1 MYSTRL
7 VCTSENPE
15 AAWQARVELS
25 EFSYSHTTS
34 SFVKPYFDDGLI
46 CTVTGSSLMLN
57 TSHATTEDAK
67 ATTDAFVASSPHI
80 RQRFQSLIWT
90 CLDFE
95 LVRSALFYAERYY
108 AMDMDSHDARHLY
121 ASALLRSKQPHS
133 ALKIVSDPNEQTN
146 RCNGCLEIRAQCCSA
161 LGRHRQAR
169 ESLEARLQDLSDL
182 PSSTTSSRTTRAFS
196 EEAALRCRAGTF
208 AMKGNVPG
216 KATSSFSQA
225 LSLDPMVWEA
235 FEGLCSL
242 GTAPEVDQIFP
253 PKPIPTKRTA
263 PAEPPPIKVQPGPT
277 AAGAE
282 LFFPDTGQS
291 ILLRTR
297 KNVPQPLRMELPNGP
312 RDSIAASDSFFPT
325 ENSFLQPPVR
335 HSRAENVPAGP
346 SHPPARPLS
355 STDETGPVQK
365 RLRPT
370 TRQRSI
376 EATKTKSS
384 KAIVDETLK
393 KPVQNSKTII
403 GTGNNERTVGNT
415 VLGPR
420 RSTRLLS
427 GTSNKA
433 SGKHPPVRERRRQ
446 LTTSRSRSVETDLDD
461 DAIIAAAEVA
471 SSNSPAS
478 EASPGPN
485 NWTPVDEQ
493 AAQET
498 YEVELAAYYIYDLVR
513 RFAKATRALSVY
525 DCYTCLTEIGQ
536 MPAVHQQSSW
546 VLAMAGRAYY
556 ERLEYASAERA
567 FRAARDLEPY
577 RLDDMEV
584 YSTLLWHLQRNVHL
598 SYLAQELMNIDACS
612 PQAWIATGN
621 LFSLQKERSQALTCF
636 RRAAELD
643 PCCAY
648 AYTLSGHESLDEDL
662 DKAISFFQRAL
673 RADPRH
679 YNAWYGLGTCYL
691 RMSKIRLAEYHYRKA
706 LEIHPRNAVLL
717 GCVGMTVER
726 REDKAAAHSLF
737 DQAVRLAPDNALV
750 RYRRAKILISM
761 KRYKEAAEDLHK
773 LRDSSPEE
781 SNVVFQLAKV
791 YRLMG
796 DEVRAAQWLAI
807 ARDMS
812 PKSVNKLK
820 KLIETVKGETGGD
833 DRMDE
838 G

>member
-1 MYSTRL
+1 
-7 VCTSENPE
+7 
-15 AAWQARVELS
+15 
-25 EFSYSHTTS
+25 
-34 SFVKPYFDDGLI
+34 
-46 CTVTGSSLMLN
+46 MLN
-57 TSHATTEDAK
+57 ASHAATEDSK
-67 ATTDAFVASSPHI
+67 ATDFVASSPFI
-80 RQRFQSLIWT
+80 GQRFQSLIWT

-95 LVRSALFYAERYY
+95 LARSALFYAGRYY
-108 AMDMDSHDARHLY
+108 ALGMDNHDARHLY
-121 ASALLRSKQPHS
+121 ATALLRSKRPHS
-133 ALKIVSDPNEQTN
+133 ALKVVSDPEQT
-146 RCNGCLEIRAQCCSA
+146 RCNGCSEIRAECYSA

-169 ESLEARLQDLSDL
+169 EALEARLQDSSDL
-182 PSSTTSSRTTRAFS
+182 MSSTRSSRTTRAFS
-196 EEAALRCRAGTF
+196 EEAALRCRAGVF
-208 AMKGNVPG
+208 AMKGNMPE

-225 LSLDPMVWEA
+225 LSLAPMLWEA

-242 GTAPEVDQIFP
+242 GTAPEVDEIFP
-253 PKPIPTKRTA
+253 PKPMPTRRTA
-263 PAEPPPIKVQPGPT
+263 PEEPPPLKVQPGPT
-277 AAGAE
+277 ATATG
-282 LFFPDTGQS
+282 LFVPDDGQNN
-291 ILLRTR
+291 LLRAR
-297 KNVPQPLRMELPNGP
+297 KNVPQPFRMELTDGP
-312 RDSIAASDSFFPT
+312 RDSLAANDSFFPT

-335 HSRAENVPAGP
+335 HSRAENIPAGP
-346 SHPPARPLS
+346 SHLPARPLS
-355 STDETGPVQK
+355 STDESGPVQK

-370 TRQRSI
+370 TRQRSA
-376 EATKTKSS
+376 EATKIKTS
-384 KAIVDETLK
+384 KAIVDEALK
-393 KPVQNSKTII
+393 KARARPALTFANIFSSPSRRSQPVQNSKTTI
-403 GTGNNERTVGNT
+403 GSVKNERKPGNA

-433 SGKHPPVRERRRQ
+433 SGKVGHPPVRERRRQ
-446 LTTSRSRSVETDLDD
+446 LTTSRSRSVETDLED
-461 DAIIAAAEVA
+461 DANVPAAEVA
-471 SSNSPAS
+471 CSNSPPP
-478 EASPGPN
+478 EVSPGPN
-485 NWTPVDEQ
+485 NWTSADEQ
-493 AAQET
+493 AAQEAF
-498 YEVELAAYYIYDLVR
+498 EVELAAYYIYDLMR
-513 RFAKATRALSVY
+513 HFAKATRALSVY

-536 MPAVHQQSSW
+536 MPALHQQSSW

-612 PQAWIATGN
+612 PQAWIASGN

-648 AYTLSGHESLDEDL
+648 AYTLSGHESLDEDV

-726 REDKAAAHSLF
+726 GDDKAAAHSLF
-737 DQAVRLAPDNALV
+737 DQAVRVAPDNALV

-761 KRYKEAAEDLHK
+761 KRYQDAAEDLHK

-796 DEVRAAQWLAI
+796 DEAKSAQWLAI

-820 KLIETVKGETGGD
+820 KLIETVKADEGGD

>member
-1 MYSTRL
+1 M
-7 VCTSENPE
+7 
-15 AAWQARVELS
+15 
-25 EFSYSHTTS
+25 
-34 SFVKPYFDDGLI
+34 
-46 CTVTGSSLMLN
+46 TGSSLMLN
-57 TSHATTEDAK
+57 ASHAATEDSK
-67 ATTDAFVASSPHI
+67 ATDFVASSSLI
-80 RQRFQSLIWT
+80 GQRFQSLIWT
-90 CLDFE
+90 CLDFK
-95 LVRSALFYAERYY
+95 LARSALFYAERYY
-108 AMDMDSHDARHLY
+108 VLDMDNHDARHLY
-121 ASALLRSKQPHS
+121 ATALLRSKRPHS
-133 ALKIVSDPNEQTN
+133 ALKVVSDLEQT
-146 RCNGCLEIRAQCCSA
+146 RCNGCSEIRAECYSA
-161 LGRHRQAR
+161 LGRPRQAR
-169 ESLEARLQDLSDL
+169 EALEVRLQDSSDL
-182 PSSTTSSRTTRAFS
+182 MPSTMSSCTTRAFS
-196 EEAALRCRAGTF
+196 EEAALRCRAGIF
-208 AMKGNVPG
+208 AMKGNMPE
-216 KATSSFSQA
+216 KATASFSQA
-225 LSLDPMVWEA
+225 LSLAPMLWEA

-242 GTAPEVDQIFP
+242 GTAPEADEIFP
-253 PKPIPTKRTA
+253 PKPVPTRRTA
-263 PAEPPPIKVQPGPT
+263 PEEPPPLKAQPGPT
-277 AAGAE
+277 PTATG
-282 LFFPDTGQS
+282 LFVPDDGQNN
-291 ILLRTR
+291 LLRAR
-297 KNVPQPLRMELPNGP
+297 KNVPQPFRMDLADGP
-312 RDSIAASDSFFPT
+312 RDSLAANDSFFPT
-325 ENSFLQPPVR
+325 ENSFLQPAVR
-335 HSRAENVPAGP
+335 HSRVENVLPGP
-346 SHPPARPLS
+346 SYLPARPLS
-355 STDETGPVQK
+355 STDESGPVQK

-370 TRQRSI
+370 TRQRSA
-376 EATKTKSS
+376 EVTKTKTS
-384 KAIVDETLK
+384 KAIVDEALK
-393 KPVQNSKTII
+393 KPVQNPKTTI
-403 GTGNNERTVGNT
+403 GTVKNERKPGNA
-415 VLGPR
+415 VLNPR

-446 LTTSRSRSVETDLDD
+446 LTTSRSRSVETDLED
-461 DAIIAAAEVA
+461 DANVPAVEIAC
-471 SSNSPAS
+471 SNSPPP
-478 EASPGPN
+478 EVPTGPN
-485 NWTPVDEQ
+485 NWTSADEQ
-493 AAQET
+493 AAQEAF
-498 YEVELAAYYIYDLVR
+498 EVELADYYVYDLMR
-513 RFAKATRALSVY
+513 QFAKATRALSVY

-612 PQAWIATGN
+612 PQAWIASGN

-643 PCCAY
+643 PSCAY
-648 AYTLSGHESLDEDL
+648 AYTLSGHESLDEDV

-726 REDKAAAHSLF
+726 RDDKAAAHSLF
-737 DQAVRLAPDNALV
+737 DQAVRVAPDNALV

-761 KRYKEAAEDLHK
+761 KRYQDAAEDLHK

-796 DEVRAAQWLAI
+796 DEVKSAQWLAI

-820 KLIETVKGETGGD
+820 KLIETVKADGGGD

>member
-1 MYSTRL
+1 
-7 VCTSENPE
+7 
-15 AAWQARVELS
+15 
-25 EFSYSHTTS
+25 
-34 SFVKPYFDDGLI
+34 
-46 CTVTGSSLMLN
+46 MLN
-57 TSHATTEDAK
+57 ASHAATEDSK
-67 ATTDAFVASSPHI
+67 ATDFVASSPLI
-80 RQRFQSLIWT
+80 GQRFQSLIWT
-90 CLDFE
+90 CLDLE
-95 LVRSALFYAERYY
+95 LARSALFYAERYY
-108 AMDMDSHDARHLY
+108 ALDMDNHDARHLY
-121 ASALLRSKQPHS
+121 ATALLRSRRPHS
-133 ALKIVSDPNEQTN
+133 ALKVVSDPEQT
-146 RCNGCLEIRAQCCSA
+146 RCNGCLEIRAECYSA

-169 ESLEARLQDLSDL
+169 EALEARLQDSGDL
-182 PSSTTSSRTTRAFS
+182 LSSTMSSRTMRAFS
-196 EEAALRCRAGTF
+196 EEAALRCRAGIL
-208 AMKGNVPG
+208 AMKGNMPE

-225 LSLDPMVWEA
+225 LSLAPMLWEA

-242 GTAPEVDQIFP
+242 GTAPEVDEIFP
-253 PKPIPTKRTA
+253 PKPIPTRRTA
-263 PAEPPPIKVQPGPT
+263 PEEPPPIKAQPGPT
-277 AAGAE
+277 ATATGPFVPDAG
-282 LFFPDTGQS
+282 QNN
-291 ILLRTR
+291 LLRAR
-297 KNVPQPLRMELPNGP
+297 KNVPQPFRMELSDGP
-312 RDSIAASDSFFPT
+312 RDPFHES
-325 ENSFLQPPVR
+325 
-335 HSRAENVPAGP
+335 
-346 SHPPARPLS
+346 
-355 STDETGPVQK
+355 GPVQK

-376 EATKTKSS
+376 EATKTKTS
-384 KAIVDETLK
+384 KAIVDEALK
-393 KPVQNSKTII
+393 KARARPALTFANIFSSPSCRSQPVQNSKTTI
-403 GTGNNERTVGNT
+403 GTGKNERNLGNA

-446 LTTSRSRSVETDLDD
+446 LTTSRSRSVETDLDGRCYCPRCRGC
-461 DAIIAAAEVA
+461 ILQL
-471 SSNSPAS
+471 
-478 EASPGPN
+478 
-485 NWTPVDEQ
+485 T
-493 AAQET
+493 T
-498 YEVELAAYYIYDLVR
+498 FR
-513 RFAKATRALSVY
+513 ATRALSVY
-525 DCYTCLTEIGQ
+525 DCYTCLAEIGQ
-536 MPAVHQQSSW
+536 MPPVHQQSSW

-612 PQAWIATGN
+612 PQAWIASGN
-621 LFSLQKERSQALTCF
+621 LFSLQKERSQALT
-636 RRAAELD
+636 
-643 PCCAY
+643 Y
-648 AYTLSGHESLDEDL
+648 V

-726 REDKAAAHSLF
+726 RDDKAAAHSLF
-737 DQAVRLAPDNALV
+737 DQAVRVAPDNALV

-761 KRYKEAAEDLHK
+761 KRYKDAAEDLHK

-796 DEVRAAQWLAI
+796 DEVKSAQWLAI

-820 KLIETVKGETGGD
+820 KLIETVKADEGGD